1 MRVQSTVR
9 PSDFFIR
16 KSHLGNVHLILRKNI
31 TELVTE
37 VEGDEEDIQV
47 IFNYDEVEVV
57 ISNREN
63 LTEYV
68 LDNFDSLYD
77 LGVEQEKK
85 KKNEEIDEVTGL
97 KQELD
102 LVKTVLDDIILNGGG
117 F

>member
-47 IFNYDEVEVV
+47 IFNYDEVEVI
-57 ISNREN
+57 ISSREN

-85 KKNEEIDEVTGL
+85 NEEIDEVTRL